1 MVLEK
6 PAYTEAAQRAADFI
20 LTWMRRPDGRLLR
33 TSKAGAKPKLNA
45 YLEDYAFLQ
54 NALISLYEA
63 SHAPRW
69 IESALDLARV
79 MIDQFWDPAGGGFF
93 FTGRDHE
100 PLIARTKDPQ
110 DSSIPSGNSMA
121 VTALL
126 RLSRLTGRADLRE
139 KGEATLRLF
148 QALMAESPSAA
159 GQMLIALDFHLGP
172 VQEFAVI
179 GNPEDETTRRVLRA
193 IHDGFRP
200 NKVLAVQSPQDQ
212 SDSGARLIPLLADK
226 KAHGAVTTYICRD
239 FVCQTPLVGPEAA
252 ESELAKEVPD

>member
-1 MVLEK
+1 M
-6 PAYTEAAQRAADFI
+6 
-20 LTWMRRPDGRLLR
+20 R

-79 MIDQFWDPAGGGFF
+79 MIDQFWDSAGGGFF

-100 PLIARTKDPQ
+100 PLIARTKDPH

-126 RLSRLTGRADLRE
+126 RLSRLTGRIDLRDKAE
-139 KGEATLRLF
+139 TTLKLF
-148 QALMAESPSAA
+148 AGLMAELPSAA

-172 VQEFAVI
+172 VQEFAVN
-179 GNPEDETTRRVLRA
+179 GNPEEEDTRRVLRA
-193 IHDGFRP
+193 ILRDFRP
-200 NKVLAVQSPQDQ
+200 NKVLAIKLPQGQSNAE
-212 SDSGARLIPLLADK
+212 ARLIPLLADK
-226 KAHGAVTTYICRD
+226 KPLGSVTTYICRD
-239 FVCQTPLVGPEAA
+239 FVCQAPLVGPEEVEKTLA
-252 ESELAKEVPD
+252 ERGASAP